1 MVIVIQCA
9 DKVGLVAKIAG
20 LLQGQNLN
28 IVSMREHV
36 DAIQNRFF
44 ARIEISKPV
53 DANTLE
59 NQLKA

>member
-9 DKVGLVAKIAG
+9 DKVGLVATISG
-20 LLQGQNLN
+20 LLQSQDLN

-44 ARIEISKPV
+44 ARVEVSKSV
-53 DANTLE
+53 E
-59 NQLKA
+59 VYGS